1 MGLTVFSVSLFNS
14 EVRVTWQNYGFVE
27 QNEWDYF
34 LMVLQEFVL
43 I

>member
-1 MGLTVFSVSLFNS
+1 MGLTVFLINS
-14 EVRVTWQNYGFVE
+14 EVHVTWQNHGFVE

-34 LMVLQEFVL
+34 VIVLQEFVL